1 MHEITAEIVPNSHDF
16 QDQIYKLN
24 QSSAYMHVC
33 NKSVLCTISDTFLR
47 AIDNKCSKKISKYIM
62 GFDSF
67 LKIHY
72 KNLINHFKYKKDWK
86 TFVAFAV
93 IG

>member
-24 QSSAYMHVC
+24 QSSAGTHVC
-33 NKSVLCTISDTFLR
+33 NKSVLCTIYYTFLR
-47 AIDNKCSKKISKYIM
+47 TIDNRCSEKTSKYIM

-72 KNLINHFKYKKDWK
+72 KNLINHFKGTGAKS
-86 TFVAFAV
+86 
-93 IG
+93 I